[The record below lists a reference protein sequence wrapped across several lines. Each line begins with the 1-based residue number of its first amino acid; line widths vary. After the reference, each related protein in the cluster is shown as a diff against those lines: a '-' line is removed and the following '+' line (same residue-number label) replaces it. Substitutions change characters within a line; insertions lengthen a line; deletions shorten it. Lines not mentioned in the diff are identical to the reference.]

1 MNIQKL
7 FKNMWNSYSN
17 LNPHV
22 NRVLELFEK
31 HEGGPVKNDHIALR
45 TFNHPRINRDV
56 LAKSFLDSGYAPVE
70 NLKFEKKKL
79 DATYYIH
86 DDSDLTR
93 VFISELKLE
102 EFSSDLQSTINS
114 MIDQITDDELN
125 KYDLCNS
132 GVLWEMI
139 TKDTYEKLRN
149 ESEYAAW
156 VATFGFIVNHF
167 TISVTDCESFENL
180 EQVNSF
186 LKDNG
191 FRVNDS
197 GGEIKGSVEQ
207 GLEQSSIMS
216 EDVSIKFSPSGS
228 GKTNV
233 PGCYYEFA
241 LRHNGFDGFIA
252 GSADKIFESTDN
264 IKSKSKKNCILTS
277 EDSPDYDA
285 DGNRIPLPKINMTR
299 EQWERLR

>member
-1 MNIQKL
+1 
-7 FKNMWNSYSN
+7 MWNSYST

-22 NRVLELFEK
+22 TRVRELFEQR
-31 HEGGPVKNDHIALR
+31 ENGSVRNDHIALR
-45 TFNHPRINRDV
+45 TFNHPRINRGV
-56 LAKSFLDSGYAPVE
+56 LAKSFLDSGYTPVE

-79 DATYYIH
+79 DATYYLH
-86 DDSDLTR
+86 DDSELTR

-102 EFSSDLQSTINS
+102 DFSTELQSTINS
-114 MIDQITDDELN
+114 LVDQVTDEDLQRF
-125 KYDLCNS
+125 DLCNS
-132 GVLWEMI
+132 GTLWEMI
-139 TKDTYEKLRN
+139 DKETYEKLRN

-167 TISVTDCESFENL
+167 TISITECDSFENL

-186 LKDNG
+186 LKKNG
-191 FRVNDS
+191 FRINDS

-216 EDVSIKFSPSGS
+216 EDVDVEFSPEGL

-264 IKSKSKKNCILTS
+264 ANSQPSTEGWTHPGPLV
-277 EDSPDYDA
+277 ESP
-285 DGNRIPLPKINMTR
+285 PMTK
-299 EQWERLR
+299 EQYENLR